1 MPMGKR
7 NSLGVAGVVVAAVL
21 GGQPQPAHAQ
31 FRCVVIQ
38 PGETA
43 AAAAR
48 RITGDAASQRALWF
62 QIVDPTA
69 SRFVPKTEYGRV
81 RAGWRA
87 CISEG
92 TTAGVTAAPRADR
105 PVPSPAPSLPPGIV
119 RLAGMPEVWMSLTL
133 LLAAMAG
140 TEMARTSAQHRALA
154 RAMTPFGERFVR
166 EVELPLRRPGAAGPA
181 MESRLRCLPGAR
193 QLEIRLAPR
202 GRGSYPNL
210 SDHRSNVEYDVDR
223 VLRLLNDDRFVP
235 EGLSAQGRW
244 VIVHCRFRSERE
256 LGG

>member
-1 MPMGKR
+1 MPMRKR
-7 NSLGVAGVVVAAVL
+7 NSLGVAGVALAVVL
-21 GGQPQPAHAQ
+21 GGQPRPAHAQ
-31 FRCVVIQ
+31 FRCVVVQ

-48 RITGDAASQRALWF
+48 RITGDAANQRALWF
-62 QIVDPTA
+62 QIVDPVA
-69 SRFVPKTEYGRV
+69 SRFVPKTEYGQV

-92 TTAGVTAAPRADR
+92 TMAGLAEAPPADR
-105 PVPSPAPSLPPGIV
+105 PAPSLPPGIV
-119 RLAGMPEVWMSLTL
+119 QMAGMPEVWMSLTL

-140 TEMARTSAQHRALA
+140 WEVARTSAEHRALA

-166 EVELPLRRPGAAGPA
+166 EFEWPLRRPGAAGPA

-193 QLEIRLAPR
+193 LLEIRLAPH

-223 VLRLLNDDRFVP
+223 VLHVLNDDRFVP
-235 EGLSAQGRW
+235 EGLTAQGRW
-244 VIVHCRFRSERE
+244 VIVHCRFRGEPE